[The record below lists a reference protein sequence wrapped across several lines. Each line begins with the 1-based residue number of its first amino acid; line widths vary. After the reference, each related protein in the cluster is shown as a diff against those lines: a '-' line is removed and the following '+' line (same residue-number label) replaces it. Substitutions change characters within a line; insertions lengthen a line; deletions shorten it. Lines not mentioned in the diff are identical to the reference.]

1 MWGQEKAIKKNYNYS
16 SQINYFGQKE
26 TSTAD
31 VFSSDILTIAMES
44 ITPFPE
50 DYWCWVDEYMEL
62 GMIFVL
68 SQLM

>member
-1 MWGQEKAIKKNYNYS
+1 VGPGKGYQKEVQYS

-50 DYWCWVDEYMEL
+50 NYWCWVDEYMEL